1 MMAEGGSQD
10 VDILTG
16 LQLWRGGVRSGRPLA
31 SCPGGGVGEVG
42 GVEEVGGGSRPC
54 SRACFS
60 HLVGMTLGQ
69 TLPSLGPSFQASA
82 FHYQRMEELP
92 WDLGKSRL
100 LTCCVA
106 LGESLL
112 VGLCAFS

>member
-1 MMAEGGSQD
+1 MMAEGESQD

-16 LQLWRGGVRSGRPLA
+16 LQLWRGGVRRGRPLA
-31 SCPGGGVGEVG
+31 SCLGGGDWGGGGVGGVG
-42 GVEEVGGGSRPC
+42 VGSRPC
-54 SRACFS
+54 SRACFC

-69 TLPSLGPSFQASA
+69 TLPSLDPSFQASA

-92 WDLGKSRL
+92 WDLGKSML